1 MTESKELKVSIRFN
15 NEEKELLTTE
25 CGKLGMS
32 LSQYIRYKMLEED
45 KVCDDGQKSVAE
57 YLEKHMTKLSR
68 MMIDAYYNIK
78 ALAVK
83 ELSDEEI
90 DEIVELVH
98 EEFDTME
105 IAKGKE
111 RYGVRTIKTNDQNY
125 KDEEK
130 A

>member
-1 MTESKELKVSIRFN
+1 MTESKGTIIAIRISE
-15 NEEKELLTTE
+15 EEKELLTKE

-45 KVCDDGQKSVAE
+45 KAGDDGQKSTTE
-57 YLEKHMTKLSR
+57 YLEKHMTKFSR

-90 DEIVELVH
+90 DEVLELVH
-98 EEFDTME
+98 EEFDTMG
-105 IAKGKE
+105 ITKGKE
-111 RYGVRTIKTNDQNY
+111 RYGVRTIKTNDQNN

>member
-1 MTESKELKVSIRFN
+1 MTESKGTIIAIRISE
-15 NEEKELLTTE
+15 EEKELLTQE
-25 CGKLGMS
+25 AEKLGMS
-32 LSQYIRYKMLEED
+32 LSQYIRYRMLEEG
-45 KVCDDGQKSVAE
+45 KASADGQKRVAE

-98 EEFDTME
+98 EEFDTMG